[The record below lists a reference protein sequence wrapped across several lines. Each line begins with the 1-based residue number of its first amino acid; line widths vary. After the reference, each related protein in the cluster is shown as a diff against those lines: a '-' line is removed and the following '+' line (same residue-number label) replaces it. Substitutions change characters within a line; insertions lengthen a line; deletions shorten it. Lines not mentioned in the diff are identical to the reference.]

1 MARMPRIGD
10 RSPELDRIGAVLA
23 SGAMLLGAGL
33 LVSGCGGHGSEASP
47 NASPGSAS
55 PTQATASP
63 SPQSYRA
70 VKVKPATKKA
80 SRRATA
86 AYLSL
91 STTVL
96 ANPRQ
101 RAEHSHPLI
110 SGSAFEALQAMR
122 TEYASKHY
130 RVVGKPTVVSEK
142 VIKRQT
148 RPERLVVAACL
159 DNSHVRVLDK
169 SGEPVLT
176 SRASARSLN
185 LITLRKHGGHWVVE
199 SARFPD
205 NPDC

>member
-10 RSPELDRIGAVLA
+10 RSPELERIGAVLA

-47 NASPGSAS
+47 AASPGSAS

-63 SPQSYRA
+63 SPHHYRA
-70 VKVKPATKKA
+70 VKVEPATKKA

-91 STTVL
+91 STKVL

-101 RAEHSHPLI
+101 QAGHSHPLI
-110 SGSAFEALQAMR
+110 SGPAFEALQAMR

-130 RVVGKPTVVSEK
+130 RVVGKPVVVSEK
-142 VIKRQT
+142 VIRRQT

-176 SRASARSLN
+176 SRASVRSLN
-185 LITLRKHGGHWVVE
+185 LLTLRKHGDHWVVE
-199 SARFPD
+199 GTRFPD
-205 NPDC
+205 NPNC